1 MKLDLFDSDGRI
13 FYEANIWRKDGGD
26 PVMLEIYT
34 TKAEAT
40 TAIKRYFTKRTDK
53 INFDC
58 FVKRFD
64 RDGFCEDSWTI

>member
-13 FYEANIWRKDGGD
+13 FYEANIWCKDGGD

-34 TKAEAT
+34 TKAEAF
-40 TAIKRYFTKRTDK
+40 AAVKRYFSKRTDK
-53 INFDC
+53 ANFDC

-64 RDGFCEDSWTI
+64 CDGYCENSWTI